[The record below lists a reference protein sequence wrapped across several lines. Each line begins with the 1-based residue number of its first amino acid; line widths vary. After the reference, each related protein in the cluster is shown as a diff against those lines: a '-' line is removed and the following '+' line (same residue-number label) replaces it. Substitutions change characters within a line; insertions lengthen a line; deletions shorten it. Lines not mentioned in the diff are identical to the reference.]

1 VDLRFPEADLAFAT
15 EVRDWLREHLT
26 GRFAA
31 LVGRGGSGNE
41 EFYELRVEWERE
53 LHAGGWT
60 GLGWPP
66 EYGGRPATVTQR
78 VLFEYEYARAGGPY
92 RAGFQGTNLLG
103 PTLIEHGT
111 PDQKRRFLP
120 RILSGE
126 EVWCQGFS
134 EPGAGSDLASV
145 RTKAVL
151 VKGEGEVGGGEMGGD
166 WVVDGQKIWTSHAH
180 QADWIYVLART
191 DPAAVGHRGLS
202 VLLVPMRQSGIEV
215 RPIRNMAG
223 TAEFNEVFLAGART
237 DASLVVGEVH
247 QGWKVAMSTLEH
259 ERGVAMLGYQNKF
272 ESEFAAAL
280 TAAHE
285 RGTIA
290 DAVLRHRLV
299 DSFIGLNV
307 MRYLTLRTLTGLLQ
321 GGKTGAETSLL
332 KLVWPHWH
340 ADLGEIEMDLLGAS
354 SEIVGEDFEL
364 NPFQTTYLLSRAE
377 SIYGGTQQ
385 IHLNIVA
392 ERLLGLPR
400 DPRPQGR

>member
-1 VDLRFPEADLAFAT
+1 MDLRFSAADLVFAAD
-15 EVRDWLREHLT
+15 VRDWLGKHLT
-26 GRFAA
+26 GRFAD

-41 EFYELRVEWERE
+41 EFYELRLEWERE

-60 GLGWPP
+60 GLGWPA
-66 EYGGRPATVTQR
+66 EYGGRPASMTQR
-78 VLFEYEYARAGGPY
+78 VLFEDEYAKAGAPY

-103 PTLIEHGT
+103 PTLIAHGT
-111 PDQKRRFLP
+111 PEQKQRFLP
-120 RILSGE
+120 RILAGE

-145 RTKAVL
+145 RPRAVL
-151 VKGEGEVGGGEMGGD
+151 DGTE